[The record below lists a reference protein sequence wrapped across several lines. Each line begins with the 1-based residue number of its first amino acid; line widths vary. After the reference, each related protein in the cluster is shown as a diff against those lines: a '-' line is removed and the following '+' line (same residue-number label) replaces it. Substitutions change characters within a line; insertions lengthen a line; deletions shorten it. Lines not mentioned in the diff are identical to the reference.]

1 MCSAGHPT
9 FRPSGTSITTSS
21 PELIGGEPVS
31 QPEDVQQS
39 RRSRFFAWIE
49 EQFRKERKEQFDRE
63 VQLTM
68 VWMGHALIVFGVG
81 LILAFLFGNESV
93 GSAIHFFWA
102 IEVAIIVLSF
112 VTANTSSKPIVNA
125 LKDLFTGV
133 DKFEK
138 WMERHGD
145 TARRRIQEA
154 TLLSVYTLQLASMT
168 ALLVATGG
176 PIDSPF
182 APMALAIAVFS
193 PFIVNKWWTVGL
205 IIISTMVFYSVF
217 VGIAGFDKEPT
228 RPERGAYIAV
238 NLFILLLASLMTWK
252 RRERMVFT
260 LRRTID
266 APRDKVWEAW
276 TERDE
281 VVRWFGSDASNG
293 SDVEMDVQPQGK
305 WKASMVRQ
313 NGTPGFPWSGVYRE
327 VEPPKRL
334 VFTITGRAGRGEE
347 VVEVELEEKKGK
359 TSMAVKLKDDGR
371 HLGLKEGWSSFFDRM
386 EQFLV
391 DRDD

>member
-1 MCSAGHPT
+1 M
-9 FRPSGTSITTSS
+9 
-21 PELIGGEPVS
+21 S

-125 LKDLFTGV
+125 LKDLITGV

-182 APMALAIAVFS
+182 APMTLAIAVFS

-305 WKASMVRQ
+305 WKASLVRQ
-313 NGTPGFPWSGVYRE
+313 NGTSGFPWSGVYRE